1 MFFSSIG
8 DVSSDFK
15 VESCVLVSVYWEE
28 TKETLIKG
36 SISLGSYAF
45 TGLVHYPHNRERGSD
60 KAGLGAVAKSH
71 ILLALAWAFETSE
84 HIPSDTLS
92 PTRLHLLVLEITS
105 NGAW

>member
-45 TGLVHYPHNRERGSD
+45 TGLVHYCYGKKHG
-60 KAGLGAVAKSH
+60 GLQTDRHGTGEEGESS
-71 ILLALAWAFETSE
+71 TS
-84 HIPSDTLS
+84 
-92 PTRLHLLVLEITS
+92 
-105 NGAW
+105 